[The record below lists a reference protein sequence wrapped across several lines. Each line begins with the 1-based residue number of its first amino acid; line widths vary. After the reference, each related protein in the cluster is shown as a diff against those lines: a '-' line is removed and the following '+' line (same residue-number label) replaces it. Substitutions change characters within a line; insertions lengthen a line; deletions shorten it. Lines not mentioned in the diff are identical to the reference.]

1 MFLAILFLI
10 FAAGLFFKII
20 GFFFRTA
27 FGVGKLVFSV
37 IFWPIILLLLLFGV
51 FRFLLPVLIV
61 GVIVLF
67 VVGIVKGVTGANRV

>member
-1 MFLAILFLI
+1 MFLGILFLI

-27 FGVGKLVFSV
+27 FGLGKLVFSV
-37 IFWPIILLLLLFGV
+37 MFWPIVLLLLFFGA
-51 FRFLLPVLIV
+51 FRLLLPVLII

-67 VVGIVKGVTGANRV
+67 VVGIVKGVTGSNRA